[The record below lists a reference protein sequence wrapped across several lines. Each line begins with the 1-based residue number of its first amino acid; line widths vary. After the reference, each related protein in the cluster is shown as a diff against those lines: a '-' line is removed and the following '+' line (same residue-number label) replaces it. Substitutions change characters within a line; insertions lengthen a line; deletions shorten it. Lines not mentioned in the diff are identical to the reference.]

1 MNSNSTNCK
10 ACGSS
15 SFTKGKITNGHAKI
29 MPIGKFLST
38 GSSLIYTFCKDCG
51 EVASI
56 KVEDTS
62 KF

>member
-1 MNSNSTNCK
+1 MNQENLICK
-10 ACGSS
+10 ACGSNN
-15 SFTKGKITNGHAKI
+15 FTKGEISSGYANV

-38 GSSLIYTFCKDCG
+38 GSPVLYTFCKNCG

-56 KVEDTS
+56 KIQKPE